1 MPQSDD
7 IIRPQVETVEI
18 AIKHVSKTNILDT
31 QSLKGSIQCI
41 KLLIGAEEVWF

>member
-18 AIKHVSKTNILDT
+18 AIKAYWEYDYIR
-31 QSLKGSIQCI
+31 
-41 KLLIGAEEVWF
+41 